1 MKFKSEYHQKHYN
14 AWMLQSKHPEW
25 GKCKSENPLFK
36 ESRCYACDEAFYAS
50 KICYEDSNH
59 MCKCC
64 PIDWGAQFCTTHGSV
79 YEDWKNEKDPEKSS
93 ALCVVIA
100 NMEWMIKNE

>member
-1 MKFKSEYHQKHYN
+1 
-14 AWMLQSKHPEW
+14 
-25 GKCKSENPLFK
+25 
-36 ESRCYACDEAFYAS
+36 
-50 KICYEDSNH
+50 